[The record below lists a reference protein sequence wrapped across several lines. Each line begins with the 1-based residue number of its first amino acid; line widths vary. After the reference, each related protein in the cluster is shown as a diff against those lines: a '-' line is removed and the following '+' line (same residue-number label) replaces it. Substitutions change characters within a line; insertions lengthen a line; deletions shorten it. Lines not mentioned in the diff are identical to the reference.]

1 MIKRILT
8 SVALLSS
15 LSSIAQELPYTFTVE
30 NGPYTELANPTSL
43 NDGMIWD
50 DPQYIVPIGFD
61 FEYMGSIYNTLSFGG
76 VTSYGGEL
84 VFGNINDLTVWD
96 NIMPYAMDLMDGG
109 FDTPEM
115 ISQSD
120 ISYEVIGAPGARIFK
135 LQWKNAAFYNDEAPY
150 TMRMNFQMWLYEYSN
165 NIEFWYGARENLDT
179 FVIQDLNGILVG
191 MGQQVDLT
199 NQTNPTAENFW
210 VLTGDPLNPG
220 VANTPSVVDI
230 ESTTLLL
237 NTPPAGYVYAFRTG
251 IASIDEVVN
260 NELVAELYPTQV
272 YTSFNVKTAEH
283 QKVQLTIMDAT
294 GKIVDSQL
302 IDGGFQVIN
311 AEALASGAYFVK
323 MSSDA
328 GTTVKRFVKK

>member
-1 MIKRILT
+1 MIKKLLT
-8 SVALLSS
+8 SFVLLSS
-15 LSSIAQELPYTFTVE
+15 LSTIAQELPYTFTVE

-43 NDGMIWD
+43 NNGALWD
-50 DPQYIVPIGFD
+50 DPDFIVPIGFD

-76 VTSYGGEL
+76 VTGYGGEL
-84 VFGNINDLTVWD
+84 VFGNINDLTIWD
-96 NIMPYAMDLMDGG
+96 NIMPYAMDVMDAG
-109 FDTPEM
+109 FGTPELT
-115 ISQSD
+115 SLSD

-135 LQWKNAAFYNDEAPY
+135 LQWKNVAFYNDDEPY

-179 FVIQDLNGILVG
+179 FVIQDLNGVLVG

-199 NQTNPTAENFW
+199 NQTNPSAENFW

-220 VANTPSVVDI
+220 VANAPTLVDVEAI
-230 ESTTLLL
+230 TLLL
-237 NTPPAGYVYAFRTG
+237 NTPPASYVYAFRTG
-251 IASIDEVVN
+251 IASVEEAMN

-272 YTSFNVKTAEH
+272 YTSFNVITAEH
-283 QKVQLTIMDAT
+283 QKVQLTIMDAM
-294 GKIVDSQL
+294 GRVVNSQL

-323 MSSDA
+323 MSSDT